1 MMSKEE
7 VKEVWQEYW
16 VKNRDG
22 NLRFDEMSS
31 AIFSELLR
39 NCGDMRG
46 KKVLEAGCGR
56 GIISAKLAEL
66 GADVHLLDISPE
78 ALQIARKHFASKKIA
93 ASFTEGDILGPP
105 FGESTFDIVWNA
117 GVMEHFEGALQLKA
131 TRGIADIV
139 KPGGLFI
146 TFNPSARAFFY
157 THGKR
162 AAERKGKWPYGPEFP
177 VESLQ
182 GQCAAAGLTV
192 KKEYPICFRENLYYL
207 SYVSK
212 HLRSI
217 VKLLLLPFPQ
227 RHLVKVFGG
236 YLLVTVAR
244 REKR

>member
-7 VKEVWQEYW
+7 VKEVWQGYW
-16 VKNRDG
+16 VKNREG
-22 NLRFDEMSS
+22 ELCFDEMSGE
-31 AIFSELLR
+31 IFSELLR
-39 NCGDMRG
+39 NCGDVRG

-56 GIISAKLAEL
+56 GMISAKLAEL

-78 ALQIARKHFASKKIA
+78 ALQIARRHFASKNIA
-93 ASFTEGDILGPP
+93 ASFTEGDILDPP
-105 FGESTFDIVWNA
+105 FGDSTFDIVWNA
-117 GVMEHFEGALQLKA
+117 GVMEHFEGALRLRA

-146 TFNPSARAFFY
+146 TFNPSARAVFY
-157 THGKR
+157 TIGKR

-192 KKEYPICFRENLYYL
+192 MKEYPICFRENLSYL

-227 RHLVKVFGG
+227 RLLVKVFGG
-236 YLLVTVAR
+236 YLLVTAAKKG
-244 REKR
+244 KR